1 MSEFIFA
8 FVAALGIAGFVNWTL
23 GRASQRMTGKPIATF
38 LVLTCLSVLM
48 PQPCQAAPP
57 KELYGK
63 SIVLRWTEA
72 RVQREVELG
81 EQHPQSVGNTVELTI
96 YISTAGRMFSR
107 QHRVGY
113 VGGHAGAAATFDHA
127 PGEPHMPGIKQGHTN
142 FQGSTMTQVGVSES
156 GARQVTVDFGPGLS
170 SCTLRVLQGKENG
183 RPQIVRSQI
192 TGRKLEVLSVAIN
205 SPTCSVRDGNA
216 LAPN

>member
-1 MSEFIFA
+1 
-8 FVAALGIAGFVNWTL
+8 
-23 GRASQRMTGKPIATF
+23 MTGKPTAAF

-57 KELYGK
+57 KELYGR
-63 SIVLRWTEA
+63 SIVLRWIEA

-81 EQHPQSVGNTVELTI
+81 EQQPQSVGNAVELTI
-96 YISTAGRMFSR
+96 YVSTAGRIFSR

-113 VGGHAGAAATFDHA
+113 IGGRAGAAATDDRA
-127 PGEPHMPGIKQGHTN
+127 PGDSPRSGTKMAQFN
-142 FQGSTMTQVGVSES
+142 FQGSTMTQVVVSES
-156 GARQVTVDFGPGLS
+156 GARQVSVDFGSGFS

-192 TGRKLEVLSVAIN
+192 TGRRLEVLSVAIN

-216 LAPN
+216 LASK